1 MKQFLIKIIFISL
14 LISGLA
20 SCNTTEQSTFS
31 KTQEKTET
39 YRLSAFSMPL
49 QTEYI
54 YDYLGMKFQ
63 LGEEVNRAIEEGKL
77 FMYLDAGYE
86 QSTQELAYARQA
98 ILYVPKEDREKD
110 WENDTEK
117 VKQWREQA
125 QKLGYI
131 GAYKRDILEETD
143 ITVLTGC
150 TENKNIGETPDG
162 TWQYY
167 ISSNNISEVQPA
179 VERFRKTLVTI
190 YEMTPFVEGV
200 SIFAQARESKQ
211 NIGDFQTTDIYGNI
225 VTKEIFS
232 NYDLTLVNIFTTWAS
247 PCLQEIKELEQVYQ
261 QQTTSEH
268 PINIIGIVYDASQND
283 NQEVIELAKMIQ
295 KEFNITYDFILPDNI
310 LMEGRLKGVTAFP
323 ETFFVDRDGN
333 MIGNYYLGAR
343 PKEDWL
349 EVIEQELEALKGEN
363 NSAEKTD
370 TEIETEPISETESS
384 TD

>member
-1 MKQFLIKIIFISL
+1 MRQFFIKIMFICL

-20 SCNTTEQSTFS
+20 SCNTTEQGTFS

-143 ITVLTGC
+143 ITILTGC

-200 SIFAQARESKQ
+200 S
-211 NIGDFQTTDIYGNI
+211 
-225 VTKEIFS
+225 TKEIFS
-232 NYDLTLVNIFTTWAS
+232 SYDLTLVNIFTTWAS

-261 QQTTSEH
+261 QQATSEH

-283 NQEVIELAKMIQ
+283 NREVIELAKMIQ
-295 KEFNITYDFILPDNI
+295 TEFNITYDFILPDNI

-323 ETFFVDRDGN
+323 ETFFVDREGN
-333 MIGNYYLGAR
+333 MVGNYYLGAR

-363 NSAEKTD
+363 NSAEKTN
-370 TEIETEPISETESS
+370 TEIETEPISDTESS

>member
-1 MKQFLIKIIFISL
+1 MKPFLIKIMLVCFLFTALS
-14 LISGLA
+14 A
-20 SCNTTEQSTFS
+20 CNSTEQTKVSQ
-31 KTQEKTET
+31 TQEKTET

-54 YDYLGMKFQ
+54 YDYLGMRFQ

-86 QSTQELAYARQA
+86 QDTQELAYARQA
-98 ILYVPKEDREKD
+98 ILYVPKQDREKE
-110 WENDTEK
+110 WENDPQK

-131 GAYKRDILEETD
+131 GIYKRDILEETD
-143 ITVLTGC
+143 ITTLTNC

-167 ISSNNISEVQPA
+167 ISSNTISEVQPA

-190 YEMTPFVEGV
+190 YDMTPFAENV
-200 SIFAQARESKQ
+200 SIFAEARKPEQ

-247 PCLQEIKELEQVYQ
+247 PCLQEVQELEQVYQ
-261 QQTTSEH
+261 QQLTAEH
-268 PINIIGIVYDASQND
+268 PINVIGIVYDASQSE
-283 NQEVIELAKMIQ
+283 NQEVIELAKRIQ
-295 KEFNITYDFILPDNI
+295 SELNITYDFIIPDTI

-323 ETFFVDRDGN
+323 ETFFVDRQGN
-333 MIGNYYLGAR
+333 IIGDYYLGAR

-349 EVIEQELEALKGEN
+349 EVIQTEFDILVGEN
-363 NSAEKTD
+363 NSAEKTS
-370 TEIETEPISETESS
+370 TETETNTESS
-384 TD
+384 TH